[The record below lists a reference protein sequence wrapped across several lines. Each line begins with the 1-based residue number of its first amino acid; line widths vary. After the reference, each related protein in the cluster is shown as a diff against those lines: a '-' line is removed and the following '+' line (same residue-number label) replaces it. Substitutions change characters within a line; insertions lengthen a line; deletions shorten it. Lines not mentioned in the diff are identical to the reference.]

1 MINPSPR
8 RNPLQ
13 LGISDTDAVNPYLTW
28 LLCLVCVAV
37 LFVNLGS
44 AAFFEPDEGRNAEKA
59 REILLLNDWVTPHE
73 NFLPVLDKPMFFY
86 WLVAL
91 SYKIF
96 GIAEWSARLPAI
108 VFALGCLFLVYHFAR
123 QWWGSWA
130 AMWSVLILLTS
141 VEFFLLA
148 RIVRSDMTLTFC
160 VTLALCSFYSAVH
173 AENEKAKKL
182 HCLLMYGALGAGT
195 LNKGLIGLV
204 IPGTVFF
211 VYLLVT
217 NKWSIL
223 RRLHLLPGALLF
235 LVIVTP
241 WYLWVD
247 ARNPGYLRYFFWD
260 EHFTRYLTDE
270 FNRAQNWF
278 YFFFVIA
285 VGFFPWTLLLPFV
298 VKDSWQK
305 IDDKNIFLILWAILP
320 LLFFSASNSKLPHY
334 ILPIYPALAILTGR
348 TITGFF
354 NKPQSRARWG
364 FYLPWVL
371 LAGFVFYLLIGGV
384 WQRLLPTEIQVT
396 VSENL
401 IFMGLSALLIVL
413 IFGGYAY
420 ANSRGYCSSQIA
432 SYICTGVVM
441 AVFFLLVGRLM
452 VTASVGR
459 SAKALAQGTARFI
472 THDSQMAIYD
482 TYMPG
487 LIFYLRLDRP
497 IWIVASPGKTT
508 LMGSPYVSTHRPDP
522 APGHGKILFN
532 FAEFSD
538 AWKKANPPLL
548 VFAKAKTLLRLESQL
563 AEGTK
568 KLAGV
573 DEFVLVS
580 KTVNNQQPADDLRSR
595 VNSNLTGE

>member
-1 MINPSPR
+1 VINPSQR
-8 RNPLQ
+8 RIPLQ
-13 LGISDTDAVNPYLTW
+13 LYISDTDAVHPYLAW
-28 LLCLVCVAV
+28 LLCLVCVIV

-44 AAFFEPDEGRNAEKA
+44 ADFFEPDEGRNAEKA

-86 WLVAL
+86 WWIAF

-96 GIAEWSARLPAI
+96 GITEWSARLPST
-108 VFALGCLFLVYHFAR
+108 VFAIGCLLLVYRFAYQSR
-123 QWWGSWA
+123 GSWEA
-130 AMWSVLILLTS
+130 LWSVLILLTS

-160 VTLALCSFYSAVH
+160 VTLALCSFYSAIH

-195 LNKGLIGLV
+195 LVKGLIGLV
-204 IPGTVFF
+204 IPGMVFF
-211 VYLLVT
+211 VYLLLT

-223 RRLHLLPGALLF
+223 GRFHLLSGALLF

-270 FNRAQNWF
+270 FNRSQSWF

-305 IDDKNIFLILWAILP
+305 IDDKNIFLILWAVLP

-348 TITGFF
+348 MITGFF
-354 NKPQSRARWG
+354 NKPQSRARWV
-364 FYLPWVL
+364 FYWPLIL
-371 LAGFVFYLLIGGV
+371 LAGFVLYLLIGGV
-384 WQRLLPTEIQVT
+384 WQRLLPTEIQAT

-401 IFMGLSALLIVL
+401 SFIGLSAALMVL

-420 ANSRGYCSSQIA
+420 ANLREFWSSQIA
-432 SYICTGVVM
+432 SYICTCIVV
-441 AVFFLLVGRLM
+441 AVFFLLVGHLM
-452 VTASVGR
+452 VTASVDR
-459 SAKALAQGTARFI
+459 SAKALAQSTAPFI
-472 THDSQMAIYD
+472 THDSQIAIYD

-508 LMGSPYVSTHRPDP
+508 LMGSLYVSTHRPHP

-573 DEFVLVS
+573 DEYVLVS
-580 KTVNNQQPADDLRSR
+580 KP
-595 VNSNLTGE
+595 

>member
-8 RNPLQ
+8 RNPFQ
-13 LGISDTDAVNPYLTW
+13 LGISDTDAVNPYLTTW
-28 LLCLVCVAV
+28 LLCLVCVVV

-44 AAFFEPDEGRNAEKA
+44 ADFFEPDEGRNAEKA

-86 WLVAL
+86 WLVAF

-96 GIAEWSARLPAI
+96 GITEWSARLPST

-123 QWWGSWA
+123 QWWRSWA

-182 HCLLMYGALGAGT
+182 HCLLMYGALGTGT
-195 LNKGLIGLV
+195 LVKGLIGFI
-204 IPGTVFF
+204 IPGMVFF
-211 VYLLVT
+211 VYLLLT
-217 NKWSIL
+217 NKWSSL

-260 EHFTRYLTDE
+260 EHLTRYLTDE
-270 FNRAQNWF
+270 FNRTQSWF

-298 VKDSWQK
+298 VKDWWQK

-348 TITGFF
+348 MITDFF
-354 NKPQSRARWG
+354 SKPQSRARRV
-364 FYLPWVL
+364 FYLPWIL
-371 LAGFVFYLLIGGV
+371 LAGFVLYLLIGGV
-384 WQRLLPTEIQVT
+384 WQRLLPTEIQAT

-401 IFMGLSALLIVL
+401 IFIGLSAAVMVFIC
-413 IFGGYAY
+413 GGYAY
-420 ANSRGYCSSQIA
+420 ANLGGDWSSQIA

-441 AVFFLLVGRLM
+441 VVFFLLVGRLM

-459 SAKALAQGTARFI
+459 SAKALAQSTAPFI

-497 IWIVASPGKTT
+497 IWIVASARKDDVDGKP
-508 LMGSPYVSTHRPDP
+508 LCFHSSP
-522 APGHGKILFN
+522 
-532 FAEFSD
+532 
-538 AWKKANPPLL
+538 
-548 VFAKAKTLLRLESQL
+548 ESC
-563 AEGTK
+563 A
-568 KLAGV
+568 
-573 DEFVLVS
+573 
-580 KTVNNQQPADDLRSR
+580 RSR
-595 VNSNLTGE
+595 KNTLQFC

>member
-1 MINPSPR
+1 VINPSPR
-8 RNPLQ
+8 QNPLQ
-13 LGISDTDAVNPYLTW
+13 LGISDTDAINPYLNW
-28 LLCLVCVAV
+28 LLCLVCVVV

-44 AAFFEPDEGRNAEKA
+44 ADFFEPDEGRNAEKA

-96 GIAEWSARLPAI
+96 GITEWSARLPST
-108 VFALGCLFLVYHFAR
+108 VFAIGCLLLVYRFAYQSR
-123 QWWGSWA
+123 GSWEA
-130 AMWSVLILLTS
+130 LWSVLILLTS

-160 VTLALCSFYSAVH
+160 VTLALCSFYSAIH

-182 HCLLMYGALGAGT
+182 DCLLMYGALGAGT
-195 LNKGLIGLV
+195 LVKGLIGLV
-204 IPGTVFF
+204 IPGMVFF
-211 VYLLVT
+211 VYLLLT

-235 LVIVTP
+235 LVIVIP
-241 WYLWVD
+241 WNLWVD
-247 ARNPGYLRYFFWD
+247 ARNPGYMRYFFWD

-270 FNRAQNWF
+270 FNRSQSWF

-285 VGFFPWTLLLPFV
+285 VGFFPWTLLLPLV
-298 VKDSWQK
+298 AKDSWQK

-348 TITGFF
+348 MITGFF
-354 NKPQSRARWG
+354 NKPQSRARWV
-364 FYLPWVL
+364 FYWPWIL
-371 LAGFVFYLLIGGV
+371 LAGFVLYLLIGGV
-384 WQRLLPTEIQVT
+384 WQRLLPTEIQAT

-401 IFMGLSALLIVL
+401 SFIGLSAALMVL

-420 ANSRGYCSSQIA
+420 ANLREFWSSQIA
-432 SYICTGVVM
+432 SYICTCIVM
-441 AVFFLLVGRLM
+441 AVFFLLVGHLM
-452 VTASVGR
+452 VTASVDR
-459 SAKALAQGTARFI
+459 SAKALAQSTAPFI

-508 LMGSPYVSTHRPDP
+508 LMGSPYVSTHRRDP
-522 APGHGKILFN
+522 VPGRGKIVFN
-532 FAEFSD
+532 FEEFSD

-573 DEFVLVS
+573 DEYVLVS
-580 KTVNNQQPADDLRSR
+580 KP
-595 VNSNLTGE
+595 

>member
-1 MINPSPR
+1 VINPSLR

-28 LLCLVCVAV
+28 LLCLVCVVV

-44 AAFFEPDEGRNAEKA
+44 ADFFEPDEGRNAEKA

-96 GIAEWSARLPAI
+96 GIAEWSARLPST
-108 VFALGCLFLVYHFAR
+108 VFALGCLLLVYRFTYR
-123 QWWGSWA
+123 SRGSWEA
-130 AMWSVLILLTS
+130 LWSVLILLTS

-160 VTLALCSFYSAVH
+160 VTLALCSFYSAIH

-182 HCLLMYGALGAGT
+182 DCLLMYGALGAGT
-195 LNKGLIGLV
+195 LVKGLIGLV
-204 IPGTVFF
+204 IPGMVFF
-211 VYLLVT
+211 VYLLLT

-247 ARNPGYLRYFFWD
+247 ERNPGYLRYFFWD

-270 FNRAQNWF
+270 FNRSQRWF
-278 YFFFVIA
+278 YFFFVTA

-305 IDDKNIFLILWAILP
+305 INDKKIFLILWVVLP

-348 TITGFF
+348 MITGFF
-354 NKPQSRARWG
+354 NKPQSTARWV
-364 FYLPWVL
+364 FYWPWIL

-384 WQRLLPTEIQVT
+384 WQRLLPTEIQAT

-401 IFMGLSALLIVL
+401 SFIGLSAALMVL

-420 ANSRGYCSSQIA
+420 ANLRGYWSSQIA
-432 SYICTGVVM
+432 TYISTCVVV
-441 AVFFLLVGRLM
+441 AVFFLLVGHLM
-452 VTASVGR
+452 VTASVDR
-459 SAKALAQGTARFI
+459 SAKALAQSTAPFI
-472 THDSQMAIYD
+472 THDSQMVIYD

-522 APGHGKILFN
+522 ASGHGKILFN

-573 DEFVLVS
+573 DEYVLVS
-580 KTVNNQQPADDLRSR
+580 KP
-595 VNSNLTGE
+595 

>member
-1 MINPSPR
+1 
-8 RNPLQ
+8 
-13 LGISDTDAVNPYLTW
+13 
-28 LLCLVCVAV
+28 
-37 LFVNLGS
+37 
-44 AAFFEPDEGRNAEKA
+44 
-59 REILLLNDWVTPHE
+59 
-73 NFLPVLDKPMFFY
+73 
-86 WLVAL
+86 
-91 SYKIF
+91 
-96 GIAEWSARLPAI
+96 
-108 VFALGCLFLVYHFAR
+108 
-123 QWWGSWA
+123 
-130 AMWSVLILLTS
+130 MWSVLILLTS

-160 VTLALCSFYSAVH
+160 ITLALCSFYSAIH

-182 HCLLMYGALGAGT
+182 HCLLLYGALGAGT
-195 LNKGLIGLV
+195 LIKGLIGLV

-247 ARNPGYLRYFFWD
+247 ARNPGYLRYFFWN

-270 FNRAQNWF
+270 FNRAQSWF

-298 VKDSWQK
+298 VKDSWRK

-354 NKPQSRARWG
+354 NKPQARARWG

-432 SYICTGVVM
+432 ATS
-441 AVFFLLVGRLM
+441 
-452 VTASVGR
+452 
-459 SAKALAQGTARFI
+459 
-472 THDSQMAIYD
+472 
-482 TYMPG
+482 
-487 LIFYLRLDRP
+487 
-497 IWIVASPGKTT
+497 
-508 LMGSPYVSTHRPDP
+508 
-522 APGHGKILFN
+522 
-532 FAEFSD
+532 
-538 AWKKANPPLL
+538 
-548 VFAKAKTLLRLESQL
+548 
-563 AEGTK
+563 
-568 KLAGV
+568 
-573 DEFVLVS
+573 VLVS
-580 KTVNNQQPADDLRSR
+580 
-595 VNSNLTGE
+595 

>member
-1 MINPSPR
+1 
-8 RNPLQ
+8 
-13 LGISDTDAVNPYLTW
+13 
-28 LLCLVCVAV
+28 
-37 LFVNLGS
+37 VNLGS
-44 AAFFEPDEGRNAEKA
+44 ADFFEPDEGRNAEKA

-73 NFLPVLDKPMFFY
+73 NFLPVLDKPMLFY
-86 WLVAL
+86 WPVAL

-96 GIAEWSARLPAI
+96 GVTEWSARLSSA
-108 VFALGCLFLVYHFAR
+108 VFALGCLFLVYRFAHR
-123 QWWGSWA
+123 WWGPWEA
-130 AMWSVLILLTS
+130 LWSALVLLTS
-141 VEFFLLA
+141 VEFFILA
-148 RIVRSDMTLTFC
+148 RIVRSDMALTFC
-160 VTLALCSFYSAVH
+160 VTLALCSFYSAIL
-173 AENEKAKKL
+173 AENKKAKKL
-182 HCLLMYGALGAGT
+182 DSLLMYGALGAGT
-195 LNKGLIGLV
+195 LVKGLIGLV
-204 IPGTVFF
+204 IPGMVFF
-211 VYLLVT
+211 VYLLLT

-270 FNRAQNWF
+270 FNRSQSWF

-285 VGFFPWTLLLPFV
+285 VGFFPWTLLLPLV
-298 VKDSWQK
+298 VRDAWQK
-305 IDDKNIFLILWAILP
+305 IDDKNIFLILWSILP

-348 TITGFF
+348 MITGFF
-354 NKPQSRARWG
+354 NKPPSSARWG
-364 FYLPWVL
+364 FYLPWILLVGCVL
-371 LAGFVFYLLIGGV
+371 YLLIGGV
-384 WQRLLPTEIQVT
+384 WQRLLSTEIRAT

-401 IFMGLSALLIVL
+401 IFIGLSAAAMVFTL
-413 IFGGYAY
+413 GGYAY
-420 ANSRGYCSSQIA
+420 ANLRGYWSSQIA
-432 SYICTGVVM
+432 SYLCTGVVM
-441 AVFFLLVGRLM
+441 AVFFLLVGHLM

-459 SAKALAQGTARFI
+459 SAKALAQSTAPFI

-482 TYMPG
+482 TYMSG

-532 FAEFSD
+532 FAEFSE
-538 AWKKANPPLL
+538 AWKKTNHPLL

-573 DEFVLVS
+573 DEYVLVRR
-580 KTVNNQQPADDLRSR
+580 VNDQQPADGRRS
-595 VNSNLTGE
+595 VTP

>member
-1 MINPSPR
+1 VINPSQR
-8 RNPLQ
+8 RTPLQ
-13 LGISDTDAVNPYLTW
+13 LGISDTDAVHPYLAW

-44 AAFFEPDEGRNAEKA
+44 ADFFEPDEGRNAEKA

-86 WLVAL
+86 WLVAF

-96 GIAEWSARLPAI
+96 GITEWSARLSST
-108 VFALGCLFLVYHFAR
+108 VFALGCLFLIYRFASQSR
-123 QWWGSWA
+123 GSWEA
-130 AMWSVLILLTS
+130 LWSVLILLTS

-160 VTLALCSFYSAVH
+160 VTLALCSFYSAIH

-182 HCLLMYGALGAGT
+182 DCLLMYGALGAGT
-195 LNKGLIGLV
+195 LVKGLIGLV
-204 IPGTVFF
+204 IPGMVFF
-211 VYLLVT
+211 LYLLLT

-223 RRLHLLPGALLF
+223 GRLHLLPGALLF
-235 LVIVTP
+235 LVIVIP

-270 FNRAQNWF
+270 FNRSQSWS

-285 VGFFPWTLLLPFV
+285 VGFFPWTLLLPLV

-305 IDDKNIFLILWAILP
+305 IDDKNIFLILWAVLP

-348 TITGFF
+348 MITGFF
-354 NKPQSRARWG
+354 NKPQSRARWV
-364 FYLPWVL
+364 FYWPWIL
-371 LAGFVFYLLIGGV
+371 LAGFVLYLLIGGV
-384 WQRLLPTEIQVT
+384 WQRLLPTEIQAT

-401 IFMGLSALLIVL
+401 SFIGLSAALMVL

-420 ANSRGYCSSQIA
+420 ANLREFWSSQIA
-432 SYICTGVVM
+432 SYICTCIVM
-441 AVFFLLVGRLM
+441 AVFFLLVGHLM
-452 VTASVGR
+452 VTASVDR
-459 SAKALAQGTARFI
+459 SAKALAQTTAPFI
-472 THDSQMAIYD
+472 TRDSQMAIYD

-508 LMGSPYVSTHRPDP
+508 LMGSPYVSTYRPDP
-522 APGHGKILFN
+522 VPGHGKIVFN
-532 FAEFSD
+532 FEEFSD

-573 DEFVLVS
+573 DEYILVS
-580 KTVNNQQPADDLRSR
+580 KP
-595 VNSNLTGE
+595 

>member
-195 LNKGLIGLV
+195 LIKGLIGLV

-270 FNRAQNWF
+270 FNRAQSWF

-354 NKPQSRARWG
+354 NKPQARARWG
-364 FYLPWVL
+364 FYLPWIL

-420 ANSRGYCSSQIA
+420 ANSRGYWSSQIA
-432 SYICTGVVM
+432 SYICTGVAM
-441 AVFFLLVGRLM
+441 AVFFLLVGRLT

-459 SAKALAQGTARFI
+459 SAKALAQGTAPFI
-472 THDSQMAIYD
+472 THDRQVAIYD

-580 KTVNNQQPADDLRSR
+580 KP
-595 VNSNLTGE
+595 

>member
-8 RNPLQ
+8 QNPLQ
-13 LGISDTDAVNPYLTW
+13 LGISDTDAINPYLNW
-28 LLCLVCVAV
+28 LLCLVCVVV

-44 AAFFEPDEGRNAEKA
+44 ADFFEPDEGRNAEKA

-96 GIAEWSARLPAI
+96 GITEWSARLPST
-108 VFALGCLFLVYHFAR
+108 VFAIGCLLLVYRFAYQSR
-123 QWWGSWA
+123 GSWEA
-130 AMWSVLILLTS
+130 LWSVLILLTS

-160 VTLALCSFYSAVH
+160 VTLALCSFYSAIH

-182 HCLLMYGALGAGT
+182 DCLLMYGALGAGT
-195 LNKGLIGLV
+195 LVKGLIGLV
-204 IPGTVFF
+204 IPGMVFF
-211 VYLLVT
+211 VYLLLT

-235 LVIVTP
+235 LVIVIP
-241 WYLWVD
+241 WNLWVD
-247 ARNPGYLRYFFWD
+247 ARNPGYMRYFFWD

-270 FNRAQNWF
+270 FNRSQSWF

-285 VGFFPWTLLLPFV
+285 VGFFPWTLLLPLV
-298 VKDSWQK
+298 AKDSWQK

-348 TITGFF
+348 MITGFF
-354 NKPQSRARWG
+354 NKPQSRARWV
-364 FYLPWVL
+364 FYWPWIL
-371 LAGFVFYLLIGGV
+371 LAGFVLYLLIGGV
-384 WQRLLPTEIQVT
+384 WQRLLPTEIQAT
-396 VSENL
+396 VSENV
-401 IFMGLSALLIVL
+401 IFIGLSAAVMVFIC
-413 IFGGYAY
+413 GGYAY
-420 ANSRGYCSSQIA
+420 ANLGGDWSSQIA

-441 AVFFLLVGRLM
+441 VVFFLLVGRLM

-459 SAKALAQGTARFI
+459 SAKALAQSTAPFI

-497 IWIVASPGKTT
+497 IWIVASAGKTT
-508 LMGSPYVSTHRPDP
+508 LMGSPYVSTHRPNP

-532 FAEFSD
+532 FVEFSD
-538 AWKKANPPLL
+538 AWKKNTHPLL

-573 DEFVLVS
+573 DEYVLVS
-580 KTVNNQQPADDLRSR
+580 KP
-595 VNSNLTGE
+595 